1 MEFVDKDLI
10 SIQEARILAE
20 SARDAQCLLREYDQ
34 KTIDRM
40 LEQLL
45 GEVKQQLP
53 ELVAYEVTETKRGNE
68 KDKLQLWQSFLGQLS
83 EALEEQTI
91 GSLETEGSLK
101 HIGVPLGVIAVILP
115 AENILLN
122 ALFATVSALKSF

>member
-1 MEFVDKDLI
+1 M
-10 SIQEARILAE
+10 AIL
-20 SARDAQCLLREYDQ
+20 
-34 KTIDRM
+34 
-40 LEQLL
+40 
-45 GEVKQQLP
+45 
-53 ELVAYEVTETKRGNE
+53 
-68 KDKLQLWQSFLGQLS
+68 LGQLS

-122 ALFATVSALKSF
+122 ALFATVSALKSGNSVILIPTGKTEAIASKLLTFFNL

>member
-1 MEFVDKDLI
+1 MFV
-10 SIQEARILAE
+10 
-20 SARDAQCLLREYDQ
+20 REYDQ

-68 KDKLQLWQSFLGQLS
+68 KDKLQLWQSF
-83 EALEEQTI
+83 
-91 GSLETEGSLK
+91 
-101 HIGVPLGVIAVILP
+101 
-115 AENILLN
+115 
-122 ALFATVSALKSF
+122 